1 MDDHKVYLPQNL
13 KKPAIAKKT
22 FKKDSNYQFW
32 QEGVHAQQIQSEE
45 MMRQKIEYIHNN
57 PVRRGYID
65 EPECWR
71 YSSVRNYT
79 GKTGLID
86 VCTDW

>member
-1 MDDHKVYLPQNL
+1 MS
-13 KKPAIAKKT
+13 KKQ
-22 FKKDSNYQFW
+22 FKKDRDYQFW
-32 QEGVHAQQIQSEE
+32 QEGFHPEQIYSEE
-45 MMRQKIEYIHNN
+45 MMRQKIEYIHYN

-65 EPECWR
+65 GPEHWR
-71 YSSVRNYT
+71 YSSVRSYT